1 MDRERIKLDKK
12 VSNKKDLLKII
23 EEKEIEIENQKIK
36 LQLANEEIEKI
47 KLELKELKKDISY
60 SIIDRTDNE
69 LEEKRSNSFI
79 GITEKEKNNI
89 SIEIVEVDEDKPI
102 DEDDFLEGYINKII
116 DEVTNYEEKQ
126 NTDEKVTEDL
136 VLDIVEE
143 KEKNKDDLTLLEKLK
158 SVFIE
163 NKNYNSIE
171 ILNNI
176 LSNINFIDVDITDE
190 EKVLLLYLGYFYN
203 KLEELL
209 NKSKIINEYYNS
221 EVNEIKLLRMLVKEK
236 EYPIYQEAKEIA
248 SMEIRYDKKLFKT
261 LDTIVRVRIMDKIS
275 NASYRVFDGVYSVK
289 DLKYGEENITLKA
302 WVKEREQNK
311 YRLVEGLYCNT
322 TEKLYMLESSIGV
335 LGLNVKKII
344 DEEIKIK
351 DVQGEKVEDRIYRE
365 KEKVN
370 SIINLEETD
379 EVNNYKEEYDID
391 EEDDDSN
398 IWTRLKEKFGLKLK
412 K

>member
-1 MDRERIKLDKK
+1 M
-12 VSNKKDLLKII
+12 
-23 EEKEIEIENQKIK
+23 
-36 LQLANEEIEKI
+36 
-47 KLELKELKKDISY
+47 
-60 SIIDRTDNE
+60 
-69 LEEKRSNSFI
+69 
-79 GITEKEKNNI
+79 
-89 SIEIVEVDEDKPI
+89 
-102 DEDDFLEGYINKII
+102 
-116 DEVTNYEEKQ
+116 
-126 NTDEKVTEDL
+126 
-136 VLDIVEE
+136 
-143 KEKNKDDLTLLEKLK
+143 
-158 SVFIE
+158 
-163 NKNYNSIE
+163 
-171 ILNNI
+171 NNI

-275 NASYRVFDGVYSVK
+275 NTSYRVFDGVYSVK

-322 TEKLYMLESSIGV
+322 TEKLYMLESSICV

-379 EVNNYKEEYDID
+379 EVNNYKEEYYID

>member
-302 WVKEREQNK
+302 WVKER
-311 YRLVEGLYCNT
+311 
-322 TEKLYMLESSIGV
+322 
-335 LGLNVKKII
+335 
-344 DEEIKIK
+344 
-351 DVQGEKVEDRIYRE
+351 
-365 KEKVN
+365 
-370 SIINLEETD
+370 
-379 EVNNYKEEYDID
+379 
-391 EEDDDSN
+391 
-398 IWTRLKEKFGLKLK
+398 
-412 K
+412 